1 MKTKQLFAVLM
12 LVFAISVI
20 SQAQN
25 LPQLK
30 VSDNGHY
37 LQTADGKPFFY
48 QGDTA
53 WELFHRLNREEADI
67 YLKNRADKGYNVIQ
81 AVALSEVDG
90 VNVDNAYGYK
100 PLVNR
105 NPAQPATTE
114 GENNDYWDNVDYI
127 VAKTNSLG
135 MYVGL
140 LPTWGRWWRDGDKI
154 FNPQN
159 AEVFGRWI
167 AERYHKYNVIWIL
180 GGDRSPD
187 DQYHKDIIRAMARGI
202 RSVDKVNLMT
212 FHPRGR
218 TMSATWFNDRE
229 WLDFNMFQS
238 GHRRYGQR
246 NGDAD
251 YPIEENTEEDNW
263 RYVEKSLAMKPMK
276 PVIDDEPIY
285 ENIPQGLHD
294 PNEVR
299 WNQHDVR
306 RYAYWSVFAGAFG
319 HTYGNNEIMQFIRPG
334 VNGAYGA
341 DGRKKAWW
349 DALEDPGFN
358 QMIHLK
364 NLMLSFPF
372 FERIPDQSVIAGQN
386 GERYD
391 RAIATRGKDY
401 LLVYNYSARPME
413 IDLTKVSGSK
423 KNVWWYHPADGK
435 LEYVGEFDN
444 RITLFQYPC
453 GYMSG
458 NDRVLIAVDATKDY
472 LNKEWTSLPDVQQK
486 WNE

>member
-12 LVFAISVI
+12 LALAFSVT

-30 VSDNGHY
+30 VSDDGHY

-53 WELFHRLNREEADI
+53 WELFHRPNREEADI

-90 VNVDNAYGYK
+90 VGVDNAYGYK

-180 GGDRSPD
+180 GGDRNPD
-187 DQYHKDIIRAMARGI
+187 DQNHKDIIRAMARGI
-202 RSVDKVNLMT
+202 RSVDKQNIIT
-212 FHPRGR
+212 FHPTGWQ
-218 TMSATWFNDRE
+218 TSSKWFHNDE
-229 WLDFNMFQS
+229 WLDFNGRQS
-238 GHRRYGQR
+238 GHHQRYNSNAQILDDFRRSP
-246 NGDAD
+246 AK
-251 YPIEENTEEDNW
+251 PIIDIEPLYEDHPLEF
-263 RYVEKSLAMKPMK
+263 RP
-276 PVIDDEPIY
+276 DEDGHS
-285 ENIPQGLHD
+285 NA
-294 PNEVR
+294 
-299 WNQHDVR
+299 WDVR
-306 RYAYWSVFAGAFG
+306 RALYWSVFYGSAGV
-319 HTYGNNEIMQFIRPG
+319 TYGHHSVWQMYDKEKGRGPINRPLMPWH
-334 VNGAYGA
+334 
-341 DGRKKAWW
+341 KAI
-349 DALEDPGFN
+349 DQPAAG
-358 QMIHLK
+358 QVVHLK
-364 NLMLSFPF
+364 NLMLSRPYFS
-372 FERIPDQSVIAGQN
+372 RIPAPEFIVQDEVQSSVPGAG
-386 GERYD
+386 RY
-391 RAIATRGKDY
+391 RFVATMDTDGSY
-401 LLVYNYSARPME
+401 AMVYAPIGREFSVKTDMLKAE
-413 IDLTKVSGSK
+413 KITA
-423 KNVWWYHPADGK
+423 WWYCPRTGKAQKIGSFANDGQPKAFTPPMKGEAMDYVLVLDDAAKHYPKPGGK
-435 LEYVGEFDN
+435 L
-444 RITLFQYPC
+444 
-453 GYMSG
+453 
-458 NDRVLIAVDATKDY
+458 K
-472 LNKEWTSLPDVQQK
+472 
-486 WNE
+486 